1 MLILENFLGNAH
13 DERIFLVLVNL
24 LAKISISLCF

>member
-24 LAKISISLCF
+24 HAKISISLCF